1 MAVRTVC
8 KTRRAI
14 CIQGALVV
22 IGPHRDAAERAQ
34 GRIATQQSKPRAA
47 SRHSGANPGTHRN
60 AAAKPRR
67 RIATQQPETAKGPGI
82 TGALHAMVDR
92 QGLEPWTLG
101 LRVPCSTS

>member
-8 KTRRAI
+8 KTRQAI
-14 CIQGALVV
+14 CIQGALVAT
-22 IGPHRDAAERAQ
+22 GPHRDAAARPQ
-34 GRIATQQSKPRAA
+34 AA

-60 AAAKPRR
+60 AVARPRR
-67 RIATQQPETAKGPGI
+67 RIAAQSLEIAKGPGI

>member
-14 CIQGALVV
+14 CIQGALVAT
-22 IGPHRDAAERAQ
+22 GPRRGPAARTQ
-34 GRIATQQSKPRAA
+34 GRVAA
-47 SRHSGANPGTHRN
+47 QR
-60 AAAKPRR
+60 
-67 RIATQQPETAKGPGI
+67 PEIAKGPGV